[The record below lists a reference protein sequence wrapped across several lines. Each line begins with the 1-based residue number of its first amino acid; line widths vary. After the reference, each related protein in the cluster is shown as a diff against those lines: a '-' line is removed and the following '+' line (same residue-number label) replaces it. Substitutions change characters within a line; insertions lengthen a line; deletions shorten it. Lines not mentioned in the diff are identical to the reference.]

1 MTTDHEA
8 LAALRA
14 ADRPRPL
21 PEDARRRVEER
32 MLLAHEQTLTEKR
45 QRPADA
51 RPAVVVE
58 LGAAASAREDRRR
71 VRPLLALVAA
81 TVLLIVAVGTAVAL
95 RAGPDDRVDV
105 AGFDDAAMDPE
116 VVRAVRTWCRSD
128 LTALRRALDP
138 PIAALD
144 DDQRRVALGTLA
156 ATADGLFEVLT
167 DLQRPDGARRLRE
180 VGRISGEA
188 ALLRDSAGAV
198 DTSDVDALLGRLD
211 AELVLLSAGGAS
223 CELPA

>member
-32 MLLAHEQTLTEKR
+32 MLLAHEQTLTEER

-95 RAGPDDRVDV
+95 LAGP
-105 AGFDDAAMDPE
+105 DDAAMDPE

-144 DDQRRVALGTLA
+144 DDQRRVALGTLT

>member
-32 MLLAHEQTLTEKR
+32 MLLAHEQTLTEER

-95 RAGPDDRVDV
+95 RAGP
-105 AGFDDAAMDPE
+105 DDAAMDPE